1 MPPTATPSFLSA
13 DVDWVL
19 FGGKGGVGKTTCAA
33 ATALHRA
40 RHDDSPVRLLSTDPA
55 HSLRDSLGTMEDE
68 PGQGEG
74 VQVEEFDAEAAL
86 GTFREKYQAT
96 LHEIVSQGTLFDDE
110 DIGTLLD
117 LGLPG
122 MDEVMAFLHLARLL
136 DDPDAAGPLIVDT
149 APTGHTLRLLDAPE
163 LFDTWLDVLDAMLEK
178 HRTLRAAFGGAGGRD
193 ALDEF
198 LDDMETR
205 ARRVLEALRD
215 PARCQFVVV
224 TQAEPLVLAETDRL
238 LADLRQRGVPVADVV
253 VNRLPWTEKGPDL
266 EGAAGRCLQDAEGLE
281 DVSVWGLPAYETDVQ
296 GRDRLLRLWT
306 DLEPMSPPSADRSAP
321 SSDPPTPRDV
331 PTVLRSVP
339 GPQQRLVFFAGK
351 GGVGKT
357 TLACA
362 TALGLADR
370 ATDGSVLLLST
381 DPAHSVS
388 AALRREL
395 GDAPNAVGPGLDVLE
410 VDAAARFEALRR
422 DYVEEI
428 RQFFRDTTGAHV
440 DLPYDRPVMEGLLD
454 LAPPGIDEV
463 MGWTV
468 AMDRLEEG
476 QYDTC
481 VIDPAPTGHFMR
493 LLETPRLLQD
503 WLRAFFRILRKY
515 RNVVRLPTLKDRL
528 VHLSKQTK
536 RLRSLL
542 RDGDGAVYGVTLP
555 ASMAWAET
563 EDLIDH
569 ADRLGVEVPALILN
583 RVARG
588 EGAADASAAETLRA
602 FRQRFPDRAHGAVAE
617 GAPPR
622 GVDNLRELGRRLLE
636 N

>member
-1 MPPTATPSFLSA
+1 MPPAATPSFLSA
-13 DVDWVL
+13 DVDWIL

-40 RHDDSPVRLLSTDPA
+40 RHHNSPVRLLSTDPA
-55 HSLRDSLGTMEDE
+55 HSLEDSLGGAKAAQDR
-68 PGQGEG
+68 GDG
-74 VQVEEFDAEAAL
+74 VQVEEFDADAAL
-86 GTFREKYQAT
+86 GAFRETHQAT
-96 LHEIVSQGTLFDDE
+96 LQAIVSKGTLFDDE
-110 DIGTLLD
+110 DIGQLLD

-122 MDEVMAFLHLARLL
+122 MDEVMAFLRLARLL
-136 DDPDAAGPLIVDT
+136 DVSDEAGPVIVDT

-178 HRTLRAAFGGAGGRD
+178 HRALRATFGGGGRD

-198 LDDMETR
+198 LDDMKTR
-205 ARRVLEALRD
+205 ARRVLGALRD

-238 LADLRQRGVPVADVV
+238 LSDLRRREVPVADVV
-253 VNRLPWTEKGPDL
+253 VNRLPWTEEGPDL
-266 EGAAGRCLQDAEGLE
+266 EGTAGRCLRAAEGLD
-281 DVSVWGLPAYETDVQ
+281 DVSVWGLPAYDDEVQ

-306 DLEPMSPPSADRSAP
+306 DLEPVSWSPVGRSEPSTDAS
-321 SSDPPTPRDV
+321 TPRDV
-331 PTVLRSVP
+331 PAVLRSVP
-339 GPQQRLVFFAGK
+339 SPEQRLVFFAGK

-370 ATDGSVLLLST
+370 ATDASVLLLST
-381 DPAHSVS
+381 DPAHSLS

-395 GDAPNAVGPGLDVLE
+395 GDAPTTVGAGLDVFE

-428 RQFFRDTTGAHV
+428 RQFFRDATGAHV

-468 AMDRLEEG
+468 AMDRLEEE

-481 VIDPAPTGHFMR
+481 VIDPAPTGHFVR

-515 RNVVRLPTLKDRL
+515 RNVVRLPNLKDRL

-542 RDGDGAVYGVTLP
+542 RGGDGAVYGVTLP
-555 ASMAWAET
+555 TSMAWAET

-569 ADRLGVEVPALILN
+569 ADRLGVEVPVLILN
-583 RVARG
+583 RVAGG
-588 EGAADASAAETLRA
+588 EGAADAPATQTLRA
-602 FRQRFPDRAHGAVAE
+602 FRRRFPGRVHGAVAE
-617 GAPPR
+617 GASPH
-622 GVDNLRELGRRLLE
+622 GVDALQALGRRLLE
-636 N
+636 D

>member
-1 MPPTATPSFLSA
+1 MPPAATPSFLSA
-13 DVDWVL
+13 DVDWIL

-40 RHDDSPVRLLSTDPA
+40 RHHDFPVRLLSTDPA
-55 HSLRDSLGTMEDE
+55 HSLEDSLGGAESAQD
-68 PGQGEG
+68 QGEA

-86 GTFREKYQAT
+86 GTFRENHRAT
-96 LHEIVSQGTLFDDE
+96 LQDIVSKGTLFDDE
-110 DIGTLLD
+110 DIGELLE

-122 MDEVMAFLHLARLL
+122 MDEVMAFLRLARLL
-136 DDPDAAGPLIVDT
+136 DVPDEAGPVIVDT

-178 HRTLRAAFGGAGGRD
+178 HRALRAAFGSGGRD
-193 ALDEF
+193 ALDDF
-198 LDDMETR
+198 LDDMKRR

-224 TQAEPLVLAETDRL
+224 TQAEPLVLAETHRL
-238 LADLRQRGVPVADVV
+238 FSDLRRREVPVADVV
-253 VNRLPWTEKGPDL
+253 VNRLPRTGEGPDL
-266 EGAAGRCLQDAEGLE
+266 GGTAGRRLRDAEGLA
-281 DVSVWGLPAYETDVQ
+281 DVSLWGLPAYDDDVQ

-306 DLEPMSPPSADRSAP
+306 DLEPISSSPAERSPPSTG
-321 SSDPPTPRDV
+321 SSTPRDV
-331 PTVLRSVP
+331 PAVLRPVP
-339 GPQQRLVFFAGK
+339 DPEQRLVFFAGK

-370 ATDGSVLLLST
+370 ASNASVLLLST
-381 DPAHSVS
+381 DPAHSLS
-388 AALRREL
+388 AALRCEL
-395 GDAPNAVGPGLDVLE
+395 GDAPTAVGPGLDVLE

-428 RQFFRDTTGAHV
+428 RQFFRDTTGANV

-481 VIDPAPTGHFMR
+481 VIDPAPTGHFVR

-515 RNVVRLPTLKDRL
+515 RKVVRLPNLKDRL

-569 ADRLGVEVPALILN
+569 ADRLGVEVPVLILN

-588 EGAADASAAETLRA
+588 EGAADAPAAQTLRA
-602 FRQRFPDRAHGAVAE
+602 FRQRFPGRVHGAVAE
-617 GAPPR
+617 GAPPH
-622 GVDNLRELGRRLLE
+622 GVEALQGLGRRLLKD
-636 N
+636 